1 MFIFWFRVD
10 TDDTVQKRGLSIFHD
25 EICFVIAMKCSFP
38 KPFPT
43 VCFSLKWYPRSPPVT
58 ASLCLVFVSTLHPTF
73 FGFMTVRC
81 QPCQNSAMICS
92 RGLWF
97 NSRDQS
103 IAYLIISVYL
113 CNGTFTII
121 FPKRHVFDLEIP
133 LISWMFHTSSYI
145 CFNSLSHISSCTLF
159 FASQVGSRVETVV
172 SGEEEGER
180 CRNWLEG
187 SLALLEWPFDICY
200 PKQIRN
206 VWWMTMTG
214 LWSILSVTTYKHDG
228 PACASKPGS
237 LFWELKVGQF
247 HPISAFGWVTV
258 LKWLAHWQAFPKD
271 STSSCI

>member
-1 MFIFWFRVD
+1 MRFA
-10 TDDTVQKRGLSIFHD
+10 LSLLWNVRFQNH
-25 EICFVIAMKCSFP
+25 FP
-38 KPFPT
+38 R

-58 ASLCLVFVSTLHPTF
+58 ASLCLVFAVFVSTLHPTF

-97 NSRDQS
+97 NSRGSKYS
-103 IAYLIISVYL
+103 ISDHICLFMQWYIYNHFSQTT
-113 CNGTFTII
+113 CFWSRNS
-121 FPKRHVFDLEIP
+121 

-247 HPISAFGWVTV
+247 HPISAFGMGDGFEMVGP
-258 LKWLAHWQAFPKD
+258 LAGL
-271 STSSCI
+271 S